1 MLITMHNAHRM
12 PLFMPPGV
20 VLCFNRVWMTRLPSG
35 EPIRVTRVES
45 AEGGRRTLPS
55 ERNCY
60 HVLLEE
66 ILKSHCPNSNL

>member
-55 ERNCY
+55 EQRSHY
-60 HVLLEE
+60 VLLEE
-66 ILKSHCPNSNL
+66 VLKSHSPNSN